1 MSNNNKKSRKDKSG
15 FSYYKLFDSAGGS
28 ASRMGI
34 NKFVNDGSFLETFKK
49 QAERSPKKDD
59 QTVTVEN
66 EDVKTP
72 VARTEVDSG
81 SVTQVT
87 EVETTTK
94 TPVSLDEIQ
103 LKKVPTLPFV
113 RICTAIICFNI
124 KIFTLFLCMSFSLIN
139 KILSIPV
146 NCPILSK

>member
-103 LKKVPTLPFV
+103 LKKVPTLPFLCRLKASTYV
-113 RICTAIICFNI
+113 GGCCFDVEHV
-124 KIFTLFLCMSFSLIN
+124 
-139 KILSIPV
+139 P
-146 NCPILSK
+146 